1 MNTLWA
7 GGAAYVDAAGALA
20 AAVAGGLVDA
30 DGAVAAVVADL
41 AAAGASRDE
50 IETWLTGLSD
60 VGQGVGETSD
70 GVLGAVDVGGG
81 GEAWQEVNALSPGTS
96 EWGDVA
102 PSYSGTVNLYTDVQ
116 LMRFA
121 GGSTASNY
129 IAWAGVCSVIWP
141 DSSGGQGGVN
151 EGGRASFIAAWND
164 SVGSLRT
171 ARIGPGVTASFTPPY
186 PAYLLLDD
194 HNTTPAATL
203 VTPAGSTPVL
213 TPGGAAPLSA
223 IPRTSEFWC
232 EYRWTFLDD
241 AVTVEVFHP
250 DGTLICSGTST
261 GNTWTSGSSNAQY
274 RGFGIRGDVRGPGDW
289 YISAGTTSFRA
300 RSAS

>member
-102 PSYSGTVNLYTDVQ
+102 PSYSGTVNLYTDQ
-116 LMRFA
+116 RMRFA

-261 GNTWTSGSSNAQY
+261 GNTWTSGSSNAQH

>member
-102 PSYSGTVNLYTDVQ
+102 PSYSGTVNLYTDQ
-116 LMRFA
+116 RMRFA